1 VPPILYGCRQAVL
14 TFMRSDRLG
23 RATSPP
29 TTVGWRC
36 RWRSFMAPPNKALH
50 PTIGRGR
57 PLAGERQG
65 VGQTGLRAAN
75 PLALDPS

>member
-1 VPPILYGCRQAVL
+1 
-14 TFMRSDRLG
+14 
-23 RATSPP
+23 
-29 TTVGWRC
+29 
-36 RWRSFMAPPNKALH
+36 MAPPNKALH

>member
-23 RATSPP
+23 PSDVTADDRRLAMPL
-29 TTVGWRC
+29 
-36 RWRSFMAPPNKALH
+36 ALVH
-50 PTIGRGR
+50 GAAEQGVAPTIGRGR